1 VGYGIL
7 CSRLTPPATLSMVTF
22 AISDLYIIVLC
33 FLSVQTNFVVLCYPL
48 SVSENQFHSRSLSCF
63 MLSTPSHV
71 LRTTPSSIHSTPPC
85 SMM

>member
-33 FLSVQTNFVVLCYPL
+33 FLSVQTNFVVLCSPL
-48 SVSENQFHSRSLSCF
+48 SVSENPFSISIMFHALH
-63 MLSTPSHV
+63 PSHV
-71 LRTTPSSIHSTPPC
+71 L
-85 SMM
+85 